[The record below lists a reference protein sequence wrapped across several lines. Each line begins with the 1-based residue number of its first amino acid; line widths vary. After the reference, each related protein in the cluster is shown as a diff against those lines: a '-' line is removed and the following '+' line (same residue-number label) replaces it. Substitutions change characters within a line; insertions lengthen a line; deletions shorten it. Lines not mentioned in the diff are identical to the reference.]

1 MPSWVP
7 TSSVRRQ
14 SSWCLPLALVW
25 NNPRANGLKEIAEA
39 APADLNAQVVPISM
53 TGSKLLSDTASS
65 SRSIGKL
72 RGAFQ
77 RLPIFPILA
86 GMLLLLTSPVLGQD
100 QGFGKNKVQ
109 YRDFHWNIISSDHF
123 DIYYYENG
131 YDLAV
136 FAATELES
144 AYVTVSA
151 QLNHRLGKRV
161 PVILYQSHNEFQQT
175 NVTSSLL
182 DEGVGGFTE
191 SFKNRMVMPFTGSYE
206 EFRHVLH
213 HELTHA
219 VTFDLLYGRG
229 IGSVLSQR
237 TLFPEPL
244 WFAEGFAEYSSRH
257 GWDTFADMVLR
268 DATVHGYLVP
278 LDLVSGYLAY
288 KEGQSA
294 ILYLAERY
302 GEEKIPEVL
311 SKGRFE
317 SSLDNSL
324 KKAIGMGS
332 KEFTEDW
339 EKRLRKEYW
348 PEISAREEP
357 KDFAKQLTDHEK
369 DGSYFNDKPVFSPRG
384 DRLAIFSE
392 RADHTEVNII
402 SAVDGKRL
410 RRVIKGGSSDR
421 FESLHSFVSGMSFS
435 PDGEMLALIAKSRGS
450 DALFLISVDGKQ
462 KDRTLDLGCSS
473 MSSPSYSPDGKSI
486 VVTARKDERNDLYLV
501 DVVTG
506 SSTRLTDDRF
516 DEQDARFDPNGNRI
530 VFACDRPSTD
540 SMPLVISQPQDPA
553 TFNYGRYNIFVADL
567 STRMVHP
574 LTDDDAEDKTP
585 VFAPDGRRV
594 CYVSN
599 KNGIYNLYVIDSIGA
614 KPYPVTDALSGCFS
628 PAWSP
633 DGQSIAF
640 TAFFKAGFDVFLMK
654 EIRPRVAGGGELAPT
669 AFVRRLTGQD
679 SAHFVIKKT
688 QTWEERAPKVLEEDL
703 EFTSFVQKAETPLR
717 RRALFSD
724 SAGAVDTSAVPIPPR
739 ADTAFAASPRS
750 PVADSTAAMAMA
762 DSGSSADTSA
772 AKRPKQYVPHRY
784 KLKFSPDLVT
794 GGLGYSTFFG
804 LRGQSYFVISD
815 YMGDHQIFIATD
827 LVNTIDQSNI
837 QAYYLYS
844 PKRIDYG
851 VGIFHS
857 KYYYA
862 YSDTSDHL
870 FSDRTYGF
878 LANAA
883 RPFSKFTRL
892 QLDGMMLFVDRKFL
906 SGDPGPNDQ
915 SDRVGLAALSLV
927 HDDVTWG
934 LTGPAN
940 GRRYRAS
947 LEWAPDGLARH
958 ISYRAFTMDF
968 RQYTRIGGRY
978 SFAWRAT
985 FGLSGGKTPKRFYLG
1000 GVDNWIGSTVVSN
1013 DIYDPEGLYFSQV
1026 ITPLRGWDYYG
1037 LQGTRFALMNAELR
1051 FPFVDYFA
1059 MRFPLPLALSQIA
1072 GALFTDLGGVWDGND
1087 FRGAST
1093 DGGFHLKDL
1102 RGSFGYGLRV
1112 NLGIAVL
1119 RFDQAWRTDLRK
1131 IASRPKFYFSL
1142 GGDF

>member
-1 MPSWVP
+1 MSNSMV
-7 TSSVRRQ
+7 V
-14 SSWCLPLALVW
+14 
-25 NNPRANGLKEIAEA
+25 NG
-39 APADLNAQVVPISM
+39 APARARAFRSKYDLFA
-53 TGSKLLSDTASS
+53 
-65 SRSIGKL
+65 R
-72 RGAFQ
+72 R
-77 RLPIFPILA
+77 PILLL
-86 GMLLLLTSPVLGQD
+86 GILLLLASPVSGQEE
-100 QGFGKNKVQ
+100 GFGKNKVQ
-109 YRDFHWNIISSDHF
+109 YRDFHWTIISSDHF

-136 FAATELES
+136 FAATQLES

-151 QLNHRLGKRV
+151 QLNHRLSKRV

-175 NVTSSLL
+175 NITSSLL

-191 SFKNRMVMPFTGSYE
+191 TFKNRMVMPFMGSYE

-229 IGSVLSQR
+229 IGSILSQR

-278 LDLVSGYLAY
+278 LDLVDGYLAY

-332 KEFTEDW
+332 KEFTEEW

-384 DRLAIFSE
+384 DRIAIFSE
-392 RADHTEVNII
+392 RADYTEVNII

-410 RRVIKGGSSDR
+410 RRVLKGGSTDR

-435 PDGEMLALIAKSRGS
+435 PDGETIALIAKSRGS

-462 KDRTLDLGCSS
+462 KDRTLNLGFSS
-473 MSSPSYSPDGKSI
+473 MSSPCFSPDGKSI

-501 DVVTG
+501 DVASGGV
-506 SSTRLTDDRF
+506 TRLTDDRF
-516 DEQDARFDPNGNRI
+516 DEQDVRFDATGTRI
-530 VFACDRPSTD
+530 VFACDRPSDD
-540 SMPLVISQPQDPA
+540 STPLLIPQTQDPV
-553 TFNYGRYNIFVADL
+553 TFAYGRYNIFEADL
-567 STRMVHP
+567 TTQMVHP

-599 KNGIYNLYVIDSIGA
+599 KNGIYNLYLIDSIGA
-614 KPYPVTDALSGCFS
+614 KPYPITDALSGCFS

-654 EIRPRVAGGGELAPT
+654 EIRPKVAGGGELAPT
-669 AFVRRLTGQD
+669 AFVRRLTGLD
-679 SAHFVIKKT
+679 SAHFVLKKT
-688 QTWEERAPKVLEEDL
+688 PSWEERAPKILSEDL

-724 SAGAVDTSAVPIPPR
+724 STQASDTGAIGGSPESTLTSMPLPPATDKTARKAV
-739 ADTAFAASPRS
+739 ADTGSTSGHRGP
-750 PVADSTAAMAMA
+750 PPGVTDSTKLA
-762 DSGSSADTSA
+762 SADTTA
-772 AKRPKQYVPHRY
+772 GKGPRQYVPHKY

-815 YMGDHQIFIATD
+815 FMGDHQIFIATD
-827 LVNTIDQSNI
+827 LVNTIDQSNL

-851 VGIFHS
+851 FGIFHS

-862 YSDTSDHL
+862 YSDSTDHL

-906 SGDPGPNDQ
+906 SGDPGPRGQ
-915 SDRVGLAALSLV
+915 SDRVGLGVLSLV
-927 HDDVTWG
+927 HDDITWG
-934 LTGPAN
+934 FTGPAN

-947 LEWAPDGLARH
+947 VEIAPDGLARH
-958 ISYRAFTMDF
+958 ISYQAFTMDF
-968 RQYTRIGGRY
+968 RQYTRIGRRY
-978 SFAWRAT
+978 SFAWRGA
-985 FGLSGGKTPKRFYLG
+985 FGFSGGKTPKRFYLG

-1037 LQGTRFALMNAELR
+1037 LRGTRFALMNAELR

-1059 MRFPLPLALSQIA
+1059 MRFPLPMVLSQIA
-1072 GALFTDLGGVWDGND
+1072 GVLFGDMGGVWDKND

-1093 DGGFHLKDL
+1093 DGGFHLQDL
-1102 RGSFGYGLRV
+1102 RASFGYGLRV